1 MLLNDFLKREMIFF
15 HYYFMLKLF
24 YYYFMLKLISI
35 NTILKNIMNTNQ
47 RFSICGT
54 LRKQDCIE
62 LLKNNLTFEELNA
75 ILKPNYN
82 QLMRLIKSYTKKE
95 NQFLLYNTHKI
106 GLDKITA
113 IIRQNSVIGVVEN
126 EEELNEDFSADNT
139 NGTKSNLNKPET
151 FLINCE
157 VDKEEN
163 VKDNVIN
170 ETEIFPVMNIEPIIK
185 QLPLIQTPII
195 QEKPL
200 IEVRKNII
208 KPINNEASN
217 NIKKID
223 TIHAND
229 NIQAKHIKA
238 LEFMKTINFNK
249 LKDYTTLESITREI
263 KSNNNNFNKAEIN
276 YIILQLAK
284 YHKEKILSQTTLSNL
299 VRDDINRLISPEDI
313 YERINDY

>member
-1 MLLNDFLKREMIFF
+1 
-15 HYYFMLKLF
+15 
-24 YYYFMLKLISI
+24 
-35 NTILKNIMNTNQ
+35 
-47 RFSICGT
+47 
-54 LRKQDCIE
+54 
-62 LLKNNLTFEELNA
+62 
-75 ILKPNYN
+75 
-82 QLMRLIKSYTKKE
+82 
-95 NQFLLYNTHKI
+95 
-106 GLDKITA
+106 
-113 IIRQNSVIGVVEN
+113 VIGVVEN

-157 VDKEEN
+157 VDKDN
-163 VKDNVIN
+163 NVIN

-276 YIILQLAK
+276 YIILHLAK